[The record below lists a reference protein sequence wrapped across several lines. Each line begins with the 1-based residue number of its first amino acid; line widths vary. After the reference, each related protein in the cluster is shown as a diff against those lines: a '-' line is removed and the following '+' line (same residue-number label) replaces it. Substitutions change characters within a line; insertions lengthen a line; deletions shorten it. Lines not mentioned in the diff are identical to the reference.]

1 MVWCKPQSY
10 QREEKEDKMVWS
22 IKHVGYLDICR
33 CPFCRMQAQFLIQQ
47 RFCCFPPPCHQLQQ
61 LKGIGFQHLT
71 FSHISWQRY
80 HGFFLHFLLNISFIM
95 LPYEVIG
102 FVTAF
107 SCICITILSSYS
119 FMLTPTCSS
128 EVSTHPLLAG
138 DISQLFLMKWSVC
151 SLKKNLLLSS
161 YCLLCM

>member
-1 MVWCKPQSY
+1 MEHKAC
-10 QREEKEDKMVWS
+10 RLF
-22 IKHVGYLDICR
+22 GYLQMPILQNASTVFN
-33 CPFCRMQAQFLIQQ
+33 PAKILLLS
-47 RFCCFPPPCHQLQQ
+47 PPCHQLQQ